1 MFYVSKILN
10 QDLVEVTNTIDNI
23 SEVVLIDDLIQMNN
37 VGETIIG
44 IDRDGLWADY
54 DPETAVDIYY
64 SGDKISSTGSGVPV
78 WICYWDGLILKSQ
91 KNRVRSSLVSEE
103 YKCIGAQLGLLKG
116 VLTAKDF
123 EDMILKSKDDFSK
136 EVSIM
141 NFWEEDIQFYKDNLY
156 VVTPFLTDSN
166 CFEISSLTKDNFTY
180 LTKTID
186 GNTDVNLSYCYTFPD
201 YMQGDNPTENIQSD
215 VGFGTDD
222 RTVFKPIISKNSS
235 GNKFKT
241 ASIKTNL
248 HSSMIQSYIH
258 QHFVLKDTGKVFF
271 LVINTAVGEKCPK
284 ELYSEWEF
292 VDVYALAN
300 SMSGREA
307 EKYREQGVSEDDLI
321 KNGFISNFYNASFHD
336 NVIEYTNQ
344 SGTYRFEIDKYTEV
358 SRNYV
363 DMQTLSRSCA
373 ALALLHRDPSHV
385 DERGTVDYIR
395 INEKGIVTI
404 PDGAVT
410 MAFNCRFNT
419 AEAAVYDTLLIK
431 ELVFPR
437 TFKRVLDY
445 IGLLKG
451 YFNVMESGK
460 SGAPV
465 KITVKGEPDE
475 FLKSYMK

>member
-10 QDLVEVTNTIDNI
+10 QGLVEVTNTVNNI

-37 VGETIIG
+37 AGETIIG
-44 IDRDGLWADY
+44 IDRDGLWVDY
-54 DPETAVDIYY
+54 EPETAVDMYY

-78 WICYWDGLILKSQ
+78 WLCYWDGLILKSR

-141 NFWEEDIQFYKDNLY
+141 NFWEEDTQFYKDNLY
-156 VVTPFLTDSN
+156 VVTPFLTDLN

-180 LTKTID
+180 STKTID
-186 GNTDVNLSYCYTFPD
+186 GSTDVNLSYCYTFPD
-201 YMQGDNPTENIQSD
+201 YMNGDNPTENIQSD
-215 VGFGTDD
+215 IGFGTDD
-222 RTVFKPIISKNSS
+222 RTVFKSIISKNSS
-235 GNKFKT
+235 GNEFKT

-248 HSSMIQSYIH
+248 HSNMIQSYIH

-271 LVINTAVGEKCPK
+271 LVINTAFGEKCQK

-292 VDVYALAN
+292 VDAYALAN

-385 DERGTVDYIR
+385 DERGY
-395 INEKGIVTI
+395 
-404 PDGAVT
+404 
-410 MAFNCRFNT
+410 CRLHKN
-419 AEAAVYDTLLIK
+419 K
-431 ELVFPR
+431 
-437 TFKRVLDY
+437 
-445 IGLLKG
+445 
-451 YFNVMESGK
+451 
-460 SGAPV
+460 
-465 KITVKGEPDE
+465 
-475 FLKSYMK
+475 